1 MRTQHLTRDLTR
13 ALVVLT
19 GVAFVGVAPA
29 FARSTVQ
36 DPGEAAPRA
45 ANDDE
50 QRAQKRVLH
59 LAGGSTLRRVARK
72 VDSGWEYKQG
82 GKWVSLPAGAVTD
95 TALEKDVAREL
106 DRRLKEADGD
116 VDQRAAAGDWALE
129 AGLLEEGLTQLEFV
143 FQDDPDHAAARAA
156 VGRHADRF
164 AVPRVPY
171 GCSAADD
178 VVEGLVRWAAGRAHA
193 SRELALIE
201 LAKVGDRDGLA
212 ALLGGELENGS
223 VRRRSFAAHAIRRLY
238 PGEAVKP
245 LLVHAVLDTS
255 EDVRKQS
262 AYALKQVGD
271 EALAVPVIR
280 ALGSSNGRVRGHAA
294 EALGHMG
301 YKAAVAPLV
310 ATLARLQN
318 LSSGH
323 SVPHANIFIGRQF
336 AFIQDFDVEVAQF
349 QAVANP
355 EVNVLVE
362 GQVTDAGVR
371 GVERIDT
378 VVHSR
383 RVIMN
388 SLRQLTGANPGRG
401 ANDWLE
407 WWEDNKSAY
416 LDAPRT
422 RGGR

>member
-1 MRTQHLTRDLTR
+1 
-13 ALVVLT
+13 
-19 GVAFVGVAPA
+19 
-29 FARSTVQ
+29 
-36 DPGEAAPRA
+36 
-45 ANDDE
+45 
-50 QRAQKRVLH
+50 
-59 LAGGSTLRRVARK
+59 
-72 VDSGWEYKQG
+72 
-82 GKWVSLPAGAVTD
+82 
-95 TALEKDVAREL
+95 
-106 DRRLKEADGD
+106 
-116 VDQRAAAGDWALE
+116 
-129 AGLLEEGLTQLEFV
+129 
-143 FQDDPDHAAARAA
+143 
-156 VGRHADRF
+156 
-164 AVPRVPY
+164 
-171 GCSAADD
+171 
-178 VVEGLVRWAAGRAHA
+178 
-193 SRELALIE
+193 
-201 LAKVGDRDGLA
+201 
-212 ALLGGELENGS
+212 
-223 VRRRSFAAHAIRRLY
+223 
-238 PGEAVKP
+238 
-245 LLVHAVLDTS
+245 
-255 EDVRKQS
+255 VRKQS
-262 AYALKQVGD
+262 AYGLKQVDD

-355 EVNVLVE
+355 QVNVLVE